1 MGNLAQGRGSRAKT
15 TGTNRVKLAY
25 KSLALVRGQAE
36 QVRTGSYR
44 LISIGNHTV
53 SSSIWN

>member
-36 QVRTGSYR
+36 QVFIFLGCFSQFR
-44 LISIGNHTV
+44 LISFSLG
-53 SSSIWN
+53 S